1 MQTASAP
8 LETVTAFGRYLREN
22 GYPVGIGEQAAM
34 VQAALALTPAHYRR
48 IEPCWRSIVC
58 TNRGEWQR
66 FPELFKLYWRRN
78 AMRATTKVSGRSRR
92 SRSLRQAVAELHES
106 MATGETDLAQAARG
120 FFNAAAAGEAPAA
133 GEGYTQGGASAVDPP
148 QRRSVQ
154 DWRPEDVGKLR
165 LLAEAVA
172 KRVRRQLTRRVQIAN
187 RGRSLDLRRTLRR
200 SLKYGGLPLA
210 PAWQRRRRELPRVFL
225 LVDVSRSMELYAQLF
240 LRVARA
246 FCEVLHARVFV
257 FHTRLAE
264 VTPMLRR
271 ASGRAQEKLDA
282 VAFGFGGGT
291 RIAAS
296 LQDFA
301 GAHARAALSRRSIV
315 LVCSDGYDTDPPEQL
330 RESLRAITQRGA
342 RVFWLHPTRA
352 NALSTALEQAR
363 SLVAGFAP
371 GHDLESLERIPALIY

>member
-8 LETVTAFGRYLREN
+8 LETVAAFGRFLRQN

-34 VQAALALTPAHYRR
+34 VQAALALTPEHYRR

-66 FPELFKLYWRRN
+66 FPELFKLYWRRD

-92 SRSLRQAVAELHES
+92 SRSLRQAVAELHDA
-106 MATGETDLAQAARG
+106 MATGETASAAAKG
-120 FFNAAAAGEAPAA
+120 FFDARAAGDAQTA
-133 GEGYTQGGASAVDPP
+133 GEGYAQGGASAVDPP
-148 QRRSVQ
+148 QRRGIQ
-154 DWRPEDVGKLR
+154 DWRPEDLGRLR

-172 KRVRRQLTRRVQIAN
+172 KRVRRQLMRRVQIAN

-210 PAWQRRRRELPRVFL
+210 PAWQRRRRELPRVFM

-246 FCEVLHARVFV
+246 FCEVLRARVFV
-257 FHTRLAE
+257 FHTRLVE

-271 ASGRAQEKLDA
+271 TSGRAQEKLDA
-282 VAFGFGGGT
+282 IAFGFGGGT

-315 LVCSDGYDTDPPEQL
+315 LVCSDGYDTDPPAEL

-342 RVFWLHPTRA
+342 RVFWLHPTRTS
-352 NALSTALEQAR
+352 ALSTALEQAR
-363 SLVAGFAP
+363 PLVAGFAP
-371 GHDLESLERIPALIY
+371 AHDLESLERIPALIH